1 MNQTNELRGYV
12 TVRRF
17 GGYALPVPI
26 QNLLLRNY
34 CAQNKLS
41 YKLPLVETHL
51 DDNYMY
57 LNETIK
63 KSTNHENI
71 GMCSIYMF
79 PRDKA
84 KYKILKA
91 EIDHKSLKFHFIFE
105 NNIVTSEDLD
115 DCYYN
120 ASLRFLKGM
129 NADQQRELGLLK

>member
-34 CAQNKLS
+34 CEQNKLS

-63 KSTNHENI
+63 KSTKHENI

-115 DCYYN
+115 ECYYN

-129 NADQQRELGLLK
+129 NADQLRELGLLK

>member
-1 MNQTNELRGYV
+1 MNHSNELRGYV
-12 TVRRF
+12 TVRQF

-34 CAQNKLS
+34 CEQNKLS

-51 DDNYMY
+51 NNNYMY

-63 KSTNHENI
+63 KSTKHENI

-79 PRDKA
+79 PKDNA
-84 KYKILKA
+84 KYKLLKA
-91 EIDHKSLKFHFIFE
+91 EIDRKLLTFHFIFE

-115 DCYYN
+115 EFYFN
-120 ASLRFLKGM
+120 SSLRFLKGM

>member
-1 MNQTNELRGYV
+1 MNHNNELRGYV

-34 CAQNKLS
+34 CEQNKLS

-63 KSTNHENI
+63 KSTKHENI

-115 DCYYN
+115 ECYYN

-129 NADQQRELGLLK
+129 NADQLRELGLLK